1 MKITE
6 YSKLLGVKMTEE
18 DLVASHMRLR
28 EELKEYR
35 DKTKQ
40 MWDDEQEKVRK
51 YCEEN
56 NTEYV
61 SIDKLS
67 DMTLAEIISA
77 YYLGE
82 E

>member
-1 MKITE
+1 MNIKE

-18 DLVASHMRLR
+18 ELVASHIRLR

-40 MWDDEQEKVRK
+40 MWDDEQEKVHK
-51 YCEEN
+51 YCEKN

-61 SIDKLS
+61 SIEKLS

-77 YYLGE
+77 YYIGD
-82 E
+82 